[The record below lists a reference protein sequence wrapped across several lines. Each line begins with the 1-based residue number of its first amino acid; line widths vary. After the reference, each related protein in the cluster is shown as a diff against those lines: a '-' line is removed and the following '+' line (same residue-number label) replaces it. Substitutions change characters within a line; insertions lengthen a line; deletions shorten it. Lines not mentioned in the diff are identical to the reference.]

1 MSFGHY
7 TIHSP
12 QQQQQQPQ
20 KSNLSFGHYYK
31 TWPGQRFYYD
41 CTRRRLRLGI
51 VVNNIIIIIITT
63 SLGQTVAGN
72 GCMVGRSVDGG
83 Y

>member
-1 MSFGHY
+1 MCLLVTKLY
-7 TIHSP
+7 THP
-12 QQQQQQPQ
+12 
-20 KSNLSFGHYYK
+20 NNNNNNHRRV
-31 TWPGQRFYYD
+31 TWALVTTIKLGQVTDF
-41 CTRRRLRLGI
+41 TTIARRLRLGI
-51 VVNNIIIIIITT
+51 VVNNNIIIIITT